1 MLEAEGSAME
11 QRALAAEAEAQKLA
25 RQIERLRR
33 MIGDDTTAPSPAA
46 AIPAAASGR
55 SRRAEPEP
63 EPAEPAAEGWGL
75 SALSDAVKQGAAAA
89 AAATGE
95 LLEGSGVAAALAEQP
110 APDPTVQ
117 VRWSRFDQLWV
128 ADGQRRQCLCLADA
142 KSCQIWDVEEPGRI
156 RQLLE
161 LQLSGVSCIAPL
173 HGAGGAAS
181 DAGTPLAADASVV
194 AIAATDDEDQTTLT
208 FYSLARGAPVSCERV
223 QMEATQAALDALF
236 AEQAPSAPKSPSP
249 PPPIAQQ
256 PSFQEVQLEQPSLR
270 LRLPAPVSELLCAPP
285 HLVVAVGGVVAL
297 LDSNTALPL
306 PAQPLRP
313 AAARKASSGRPATPI
328 ATCANRYDST
338 HPRLRVIP
346 AVGCRSRLTSLVIAG
361 WRTRSRLQSQRT
373 AMVRAAS

>member
-1 MLEAEGSAME
+1 
-11 QRALAAEAEAQKLA
+11 
-25 RQIERLRR
+25 
-33 MIGDDTTAPSPAA
+33 
-46 AIPAAASGR
+46 
-55 SRRAEPEP
+55 
-63 EPAEPAAEGWGL
+63 
-75 SALSDAVKQGAAAA
+75 
-89 AAATGE
+89 
-95 LLEGSGVAAALAEQP
+95 
-110 APDPTVQ
+110 
-117 VRWSRFDQLWV
+117 
-128 ADGQRRQCLCLADA
+128 
-142 KSCQIWDVEEPGRI
+142 
-156 RQLLE
+156 
-161 LQLSGVSCIAPL
+161 
-173 HGAGGAAS
+173 
-181 DAGTPLAADASVV
+181 
-194 AIAATDDEDQTTLT
+194 
-208 FYSLARGAPVSCERV
+208 
-223 QMEATQAALDALF
+223 MEATQAALDALF

-373 AMVRAAS
+373 ATVRAAS